1 MSSGNKMHN
10 LEANKSDLIR
20 ELDPFISEPGK
31 KWFQAALQ
39 AIVASDHVI
48 EDLGL
53 YSAMAKRKLGPGT
66 LHNAT
71 TRAMVIDSALSPLD
85 IHRWSNAD
93 AARLILLMS
102 AIEREPELAEDI
114 ILSYYKMGDESEH
127 IALVQGLI
135 FFAPGEYLTEL
146 ALDVGRTNNLEV
158 LAALTLDNPYPAC
171 SYSEQA
177 FNQMVLKALFL
188 GLAIERIEGI
198 EQRANPDLARMCENY
213 VVEREAAGRT
223 VPGDIW
229 LAIGP
234 FASNTGRQQMID
246 YLDHE
251 NIAHRY
257 YSTLA
262 LVQRLSQDPALTAI
276 LKQHLDTEKEPMIRK
291 LLQDTLQAEQ
301 N

>member
-1 MSSGNKMHN
+1 MHN
-10 LEANKSDLIR
+10 LETSKKDLIR
-20 ELDPFISEPGK
+20 KSAPFISESGK
-31 KWFQAALQ
+31 KWFQDALQ
-39 AIVASDHVI
+39 TIVASDQVI

-53 YSAMAKRKLGPGT
+53 YSAMAKRKLGSVY
-66 LHNAT
+66 LQQAT
-71 TRAMVIDSALSPLD
+71 VIDTTFSPLD
-85 IHRWSNAD
+85 IHRWSSAD

-102 AIEREPELAEDI
+102 AIEREPELAENI

-171 SYSEQA
+171 FYSESA

-198 EQRANPDLARMCENY
+198 EQRTNPDLTRMCENY

-223 VPGDIW
+223 VPNDIW

-234 FASNTGRQQMID
+234 FASDTGRQQMID

-251 NIAHRY
+251 NVGHRY

-262 LVQRLSQDPALTAI
+262 LVQRLSQDPTLTTI
-276 LKQHLDTEKEPMIRK
+276 LKQRLETEQEPMIHK
-291 LLQDTLQAEQ
+291 LLQDTLQAEL